1 MQWLKK
7 KGQKMWRLGMC
18 SMQRPF
24 DAQIS
29 EACAVVTPLLPDD
42 GDWESNRNSWYAWC
56 TNEHVNLNRN
66 RLHTNY
72 IVYERTCEPWWKTNY
87 TQNVKAMD
95 RNWNATCGWVGAP
108 INLLFCMKACF
119 RNCNQSVLFCD
130 SPHIFWWHVFRI
142 NCSAPTS
149 IFQRMK
155 IRTLVWLCYEL
166 EW

>member
-1 MQWLKK
+1 MEVGYVLNAKTIW
-7 KGQKMWRLGMC
+7 C
-18 SMQRPF
+18 SNIRGLCCG
-24 DAQIS
+24 S
-29 EACAVVTPLLPDD
+29 PLLPDD
-42 GDWESNRNSWYAWC
+42 GDWESNRNSWYACC

-130 SPHIFWWHVFRI
+130 SLHIFWWHVFRI

-149 IFQRMK
+149 IIQRVK

>member
-1 MQWLKK
+1 
-7 KGQKMWRLGMC
+7 MWRLGMC

-29 EACAVVTPLLPDD
+29 EACAVVTLCCLMIATERAIGIPGMP
-42 GDWESNRNSWYAWC
+42 GC

-66 RLHTNY
+66 WLHTNY

-87 TQNVKAMD
+87 TQNVNAMD

-119 RNCNQSVLFCD
+119 RKCNHSVHCFVIPSTYSDDMCLELTAQH
-130 SPHIFWWHVFRI
+130 PL
-142 NCSAPTS
+142 TS
-149 IFQRMK
+149 IFQRVK
-155 IRTLVWLCYEL
+155 IGTKVWLCYEL